1 MELVTFKITVLD
13 KRNPANVLETR
24 KFSLPRGSLTLD
36 SMMEAYGS
44 ETVLSYRDNDG
55 DWISLRTQ
63 ADLDE
68 MFRSGPDRESNVI
81 RLQATSGPGAV
92 ARLKSL
98 AARVAKDSKQA
109 AEEAIVLGVR
119 GASYVEHRWNNAP
132 AAAAVTAPV
141 AAAAPEASSNAAP
154 VSATSPPSTVTES
167 AHDEEEQEEEE
178 DEPSF
183 VTKIA
188 ETGKHIAEEA
198 LVLGVRGVSYV
209 EHKWNSAGRI
219 APAVLSDEEEEE
231 ARVEEGKAEEK
242 AAPKHVVMS
251 DSWVNMPSPVVA
263 PVPAAP
269 VPVALPMPVQL
280 KAPAVHKVAV
290 PAPVPAPSDKL
301 EKLLAELH
309 GMGFTDRERNMA
321 ALLKSR
327 NSIEDA
333 VASLLG
339 DL

>member
-1 MELVTFKITVLD
+1 VLD

-24 KFSLPRGSLTLD
+24 KFSLPRGSLTLE
-36 SMMEAYGS
+36 SMMDAYGS
-44 ETVLSYRDNDG
+44 ETVLSYRDGDG

-68 MFRSGPDRESNVI
+68 MFRSAPNSDSNVI
-81 RLQATSGPGAV
+81 RLQAVSGPGAV
-92 ARLKSL
+92 ARLRSL
-98 AARVAKDSKQA
+98 AARVATNSKQA

-132 AAAAVTAPV
+132 GEAAVTAPV

-154 VSATSPPSTVTES
+154 VSVTSPSDAATEK
-167 AHDEEEQEEEE
+167 AHKNTEETEED

-188 ETGKHIAEEA
+188 ETGKQIAEEA

-219 APAVLSDEEEEE
+219 APAVLDEEKRDDAE
-231 ARVEEGKAEEK
+231 AAKPEP
-242 AAPKHVVMS
+242 PKPVVMS
-251 DSWVNMPSPVVA
+251 DSWVNVPSSSSPSASPPSSVSAA
-263 PVPAAP
+263 PIPAAP
-269 VPVALPMPVQL
+269 KPVQL

-290 PAPVPAPSDKL
+290 PAPIPAPSDKL
-301 EKLLAELH
+301 ERLVAELH
-309 GMGFTDRERNMA
+309 GMGFTDRERNVA